1 GLIKKQI
8 IGGVLLLKGSSNE
21 FENMNSHFNNL
32 AEISNCPPLFV
43 SSDSEPTL
51 INKKIS
57 GLPSFMA
64 ANEVRSVT
72 ECRILASD
80 IAIAIKKFGCNY
92 NYAPVCDF
100 SNNKEIIGN
109 RSFGNNEQELIE
121 LAEAFISETQAN
133 NIIATAK

>member
-1 GLIKKQI
+1 NKGKYTLQKYYSNDSELDKKVDGIFNSLSDDQRIGQMIIVAAGEYGKSQKVIDGLIKKQI
-8 IGGVLLLKGSSNE
+8 IGAVLLLKGSSNE
-21 FENMNSHFNNL
+21 FENMNSHFNIL

-80 IAIAIKKFGCNY
+80 IAIAI
-92 NYAPVCDF
+92 
-100 SNNKEIIGN
+100 
-109 RSFGNNEQELIE
+109 
-121 LAEAFISETQAN
+121 
-133 NIIATAK
+133 